1 MPRLDSTKE
10 HYKKFDAVYG
20 QTLSEEDRPSLSQT
34 ILSEGSKIDKERKDI
49 LVSAKVRGTI
59 VCSECYKPRCIYSK
73 ARLSKSESVKLLQVQ
88 DSRLY
93 TCGSSLFVSGSSL
106 ADSVVV
112 KEALTCNSP
121 MESQYYSAVLVKFEL
136 VCYYCGLGGEGS
148 LVEDEEIVALK
159 KSYAFVAPICFLCRS
174 DGKTPFCKMPCN
186 VANKKRR
193 VK

>member
-73 ARLSKSESVKLLQVQ
+73 ARLSKSESVKLDTLKIFQ
-88 DSRLY
+88 LHY
-93 TCGSSLFVSGSSL
+93 F
-106 ADSVVV
+106 
-112 KEALTCNSP
+112 LTKMIAS
-121 MESQYYSAVLVKFEL
+121 YYS
-136 VCYYCGLGGEGS
+136 
-148 LVEDEEIVALK
+148 
-159 KSYAFVAPICFLCRS
+159 
-174 DGKTPFCKMPCN
+174 
-186 VANKKRR
+186 
-193 VK
+193 